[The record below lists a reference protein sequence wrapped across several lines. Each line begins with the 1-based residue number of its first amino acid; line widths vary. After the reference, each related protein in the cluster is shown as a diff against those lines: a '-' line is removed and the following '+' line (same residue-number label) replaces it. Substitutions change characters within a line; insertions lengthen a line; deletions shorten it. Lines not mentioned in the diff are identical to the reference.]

1 MKESLDSTTV
11 SWIIASKVHSKLI
24 KMFLIKLIKAKKK
37 DFVPRATFKQ
47 EMEVYAIIPSYCCK
61 MYYS

>member
-24 KMFLIKLIKAKKK
+24 KIFFNKADKGKKK
-37 DFVPRATFKQ
+37 IFCA
-47 EMEVYAIIPSYCCK
+47 
-61 MYYS
+61 